1 MIQHKEAPG
10 GAFFIVI
17 KFFFQKCQFSRMNR
31 CFQLSNRK
39 RNKSWLTSKK
49 ILIKASIKNNIMK
62 RNSTIIGLL
71 LVILIAGNGCHNIR
85 HESGDIKENGK
96 TIRMRVGRMFR
107 HNGAMP
113 GMHGR
118 MFQGMR
124 PGMMGAMGPGMG
136 MMRGMRPGMRN
147 GMGGIRPGMG
157 MGMRRGMGSMPGDS
171 TGWMSMAPGR
181 RMLESIP
188 NVTENQKKQI
198 TELMTKHQDELKKLQ
213 EEMSSKMQSLMD
225 SHKKDILNILTD
237 EQKKYIESARGKS
250 AANQKK

>member
-96 TIRMRVGRMFR
+96 TIRMRVGQMFR

-118 MFQGMR
+118 MF
-124 PGMMGAMGPGMG
+124 
-136 MMRGMRPGMRN
+136 
-147 GMGGIRPGMG
+147 PGMG

-171 TGWMSMAPGR
+171 TGWMTMAPGR
-181 RMLESIP
+181 RMLESVP

-250 AANQKK
+250 AANQ

>member
-1 MIQHKEAPG
+1 
-10 GAFFIVI
+10 
-17 KFFFQKCQFSRMNR
+17 
-31 CFQLSNRK
+31 
-39 RNKSWLTSKK
+39 
-49 ILIKASIKNNIMK
+49 MK
-62 RNSTIIGLL
+62 RSSTIIGLL

-85 HESGDIKENGK
+85 HERGDIKENGK
-96 TIRMRVGRMFR
+96 TIRMRVGQMLRNNREM
-107 HNGAMP
+107 A

-147 GMGGIRPGMG
+147 GMGGMYQGMG

-171 TGWMSMAPGR
+171 TGWMPMAPGR

-250 AANQKK
+250 VANQKK

>member
-1 MIQHKEAPG
+1 
-10 GAFFIVI
+10 
-17 KFFFQKCQFSRMNR
+17 
-31 CFQLSNRK
+31 
-39 RNKSWLTSKK
+39 
-49 ILIKASIKNNIMK
+49 MK
-62 RNSTIIGLL
+62 RSSTIIGLL
-71 LVILIAGNGCHNIR
+71 LVILIAGNGCHSIR
-85 HESGDIKENGK
+85 NEKRDIKENGK
-96 TIRMRVGRMFR
+96 MIRMRVGQMFR
-107 HNGAMP
+107 HNRAMP
-113 GMHGR
+113 DMHGR

-147 GMGGIRPGMG
+147 GMEGMRPGMG

-171 TGWMSMAPGR
+171 TGWMPMGPGR

-198 TELMTKHQDELKKLQ
+198 TELMTKHQDEMKKLQ

-225 SHKKDILNILTD
+225 SHKKDMLNILTD

-250 AANQKK
+250 TANQ